1 MPTLHREPSILPDNL
16 LAADW
21 QPVEADGLWWVIHTS
36 PRSEKALARQLFRH
50 GIPFYLP
57 LYEKSA
63 RRQRRLVKSYL
74 PLFPGY
80 VFIVANEPQRSTAF
94 HTNLVV
100 NCLEVR
106 DQDRLRSDLQRI
118 HGLCD
123 SGELVT
129 PERKLQ
135 VGTAAEIV
143 SGPLKGYRGTIV
155 RTGTA
160 MRFVIEVDFLQS
172 GASVEVDV
180 TCIRAL

>member
-1 MPTLHREPSILPDNL
+1 MPTLKRETAILPTNL
-16 LAADW
+16 LADDW
-21 QPVEADGLWWVIHTS
+21 QPVEEGGMWWVIHTS
-36 PRSEKALARQLFRH
+36 PRSEKALARQLCRH

-57 LYEKSA
+57 LYEKTA
-63 RRQRRLVKSYL
+63 KRQRRLVRSYL

-80 VFIVANEPQRSTAF
+80 MFIVASEQQRSTAI

-106 DQDRLRSDLQRI
+106 DQQRLRSDLCRI
-118 HGLCD
+118 HGLCET
-123 SGELVT
+123 GELIT

-135 VGTAAEIV
+135 VGTVAEIT

-155 RTGTA
+155 RTGSA

-180 TCIRAL
+180 TCVRPL